1 MSAPAADRLVA
12 DRYALKAPLG
22 RGGMGVVWR
31 AQDAVLGR
39 EVAVKEVVFPPTMA
53 EEERRPAQARVMRE
67 ARAAARLNHPSAVT
81 LYDVVQDGGG
91 TFIVME
97 LVNAPTL
104 ADLVRANGPLPV
116 ERVADIGAQIASALE
131 AAHQAGIVHRDVKPG
146 NVMVPERGL
155 AKLADF
161 GIASLQGDP
170 QLTSTGLVI
179 GSPAYMAPEQARGE
193 ESGPPVD
200 FWALGATMFY
210 AVEGEPPFDRGTSIA
225 TLAAVVNDPPGAP
238 RRAGPLTPLITALL
252 QKDPAARPSG
262 PELRAELSRLAVP
275 ASPPTEVLP
284 IHGPGRTVPM
294 PAGGQPQPR
303 RGRVPAGRGEVPAGQ
318 GGVPAGGAAAAAAGL
333 AAAGSQAA
341 APSGPAAPADAT
353 PVPPSPAPPETPGP
367 VPATRDRIADPPPPT
382 RDPATAGSRATPTR
396 PPADGEPPAPSPAA
410 PAEGRPGT
418 QPRDS
423 THRAAD
429 APAFEPSQSASRPAG
444 PPRPLLPPAPVMPR
458 QGRGRSLAVI
468 GLLLVL
474 GLVAVLLAVNLRSN
488 DDNPTAT
495 PRTTT
500 GGAATTRATETTG
513 AATST
518 TAPATTKAPGTTA
531 AANGLPAGWEAF
543 TNRAGSNR
551 VGVPPG
557 FRART
562 RKTYNA
568 TVVEER
574 DDPKRVFTVRSTNPA
589 NPLPQAS
596 RDYRAWA
603 PKNLDGFREVSYREN
618 QTYAGRKG
626 AVVFEYEANINGR
639 RVHVSHINLKGRTW
653 GYNVEFMAP
662 AAQWDGS
669 QGLTRQFEAAFE
681 PLG

>member
-1 MSAPAADRLVA
+1 
-12 DRYALKAPLG
+12 
-22 RGGMGVVWR
+22 
-31 AQDAVLGR
+31 VLGR

-81 LYDVVQDGGG
+81 LYDVVQDRGS

-97 LVNAPTL
+97 LVDAPTL

-116 ERVADIGAQIASALE
+116 ERVAEIGAQITGALE

-146 NVMVPERGL
+146 NVMVPERGM

-225 TLAAVVNDPPGAP
+225 TLAAVVNDPPRAP

-252 QKDPAARPSG
+252 QKDPESRPSG
-262 PELRAELSRLAVP
+262 PELRAELSRLAAVP
-275 ASPPTEVLP
+275 ASPRTEVLP

-294 PAGGQPQPR
+294 PAGGDAQPTR
-303 RGRVPAGRGEVPAGQ
+303 DGAS
-318 GGVPAGGAAAAAAGL
+318 AGGAAAAAAAGL

-341 APSGPAAPADAT
+341 APSTPAQPADAT
-353 PVPPSPAPPETPGP
+353 PIPAS
-367 VPATRDRIADPPPPT
+367 ATG
-382 RDPATAGSRATPTR
+382 DPATGGEPATPTR
-396 PPADGEPPAPSPAA
+396 GEPATPAA
-410 PAEGRPGT
+410 GV
-418 QPRDS
+418 S
-423 THRAAD
+423 THRPSD
-429 APAFEPSQSASRPAG
+429 APAFEPSQAEPGPAR
-444 PPRPLLPPAPVMPR
+444 PPRPLLPPAPVVPR
-458 QGRGRSLAVI
+458 RGTGRSLAVV

-474 GLVAVLLAVNLRSN
+474 GLAAVLMAVNLRSN
-488 DDNPTAT
+488 DDGNPTAT
-495 PRTTT
+495 RGTTAA
-500 GGAATTRATETTG
+500 GAATTRPSETTQ
-513 AATST
+513 AATTTAAPETTEAPST
-518 TAPATTKAPGTTA
+518 TAAET
-531 AANGLPAGWEAF
+531 GLPAGWKPY

-562 RKTYNA
+562 RQKYNA

-603 PKNLDGFREVSYREN
+603 PRNLDGFREVSYKEN

-626 AVVFEYEANINGR
+626 AVVFEYEADIDGR
-639 RVHVSHINLKGRTW
+639 RVHVSHINVKGRTW
-653 GYNVEFMAP
+653 GYNVEFIVP
-662 AAQWDGS
+662 ADQWDAS
-669 QGLTRQFEAAFE
+669 QALARQFEQAFE